1 MTSTPSS
8 ISIVIPTL
16 NAARYLPEQIRALRQ
31 QILAPLEI
39 IVIDSASTDDTVS
52 IARALDCEVEL
63 IDRSTFDHGG
73 TRNLAA
79 KITAGDVVVFM
90 TQDALPFDKHF
101 LSNLVA
107 PILAGT
113 ASASYARQTAYADA
127 FPPEKL
133 ARAHNYPDRSHVL
146 SADDIEA
153 RGLKAFF
160 FSNVASAVRRTDFE
174 AVGGFPD
181 RTVMNEDM
189 LLCSKLLRSGQRVAY
204 CADAVVYHSHNYR
217 LSQQFKRNFDIGA
230 FVSQHGAQL
239 GEVRTGMS
247 GVRFAVDQIQTLCR
261 TGQWRWVPR
270 TLADLATRLVAFRL
284 GNQERLL
291 PISIKRRISM
301 HSFFW

>member
-1 MTSTPSS
+1 MTPPTSS

-16 NAARYLPEQIRALRQ
+16 NAARYLPDQIRALRRQ
-31 QILAPLEI
+31 TLTPIEI
-39 IVIDSASTDDTVS
+39 IVIDSSSTDDSVTV
-52 IARALDCEVEL
+52 ARQHDCKVEL

-73 TRNLAA
+73 TRNKAA
-79 KITAGDVVVFM
+79 HMTSGDVVVFM
-90 TQDALPFDKHF
+90 TQDALPIDEHF
-101 LSNLVA
+101 LANLVA

-113 ASASYARQTAYADA
+113 ASASYARQIAYADA

-230 FVSQHGAQL
+230 FVSQHGPQL
-239 GEVRTGMS
+239 GDVRTGMS
-247 GVRFAVDQIQTLCR
+247 GLRFAVDQIQALCR
-261 TGQWRWVPR
+261 DGHWYWVPR
-270 TLADLATRLVAFRL
+270 TVADLGARFLAFRI
-284 GNQERLL
+284 GINERIV
-291 PISIKRRISM
+291 PIKLKRRISM